1 MDQEHSYG
9 TIDGVEITEEI
20 IERLVA
26 NAEAGFPGVTPR
38 RAGGRPALGTGPATT
53 VAVRLDPDLHRALV
67 ERVEG
72 DHTSASH
79 VIRDALRAY
88 LHAA

>member
-1 MDQEHSYG
+1 MTNSTHYG
-9 TIDGVEITEEI
+9 TVGGVDITDEVVD
-20 IERLVA
+20 RLVEH
-26 NAEAGFPGVTPR
+26 AEAGFPGVTPR
-38 RAGGRPALGTGPATT
+38 RATGRPALGSGPATT

-72 DHTSASH
+72 DHTNASQI
-79 VIRDALRAY
+79 IRDALRKY

>member
-1 MDQEHSYG
+1 MTKSTHYG
-9 TIDGVEITEEI
+9 TVGGVDVTEEMVN
-20 IERLVA
+20 RLVK

-38 RAGGRPALGTGPATT
+38 HATGRPALGSGPATT

-72 DHTSASH
+72 DHTNASQI
-79 VIRDALRAY
+79 IRDALRRY